1 MPATTTTTTY
11 NNSLSDDVLYRIFEL
26 VVKTDTNTNEQEDAS
41 RSPWNLA
48 AVSPD
53 WRCICLNSP
62 LLWTTISFRDH
73 SCPCANT
80 GDDLEEDSDPVHD
93 VQAPC
98 SPLGNLRC
106 QLRLERSM
114 GLPLDVRLSHH
125 HSLSRS
131 SCARSITET
140 ALAERRRWKTLAL
153 SGDAESLGLLETLL
167 EPLATEAWQQLEELT
182 YECDGEHGS
191 FTLPSAFE
199 SSLLPRLR
207 SVSLSFWKGRWS
219 QTQQFPWHQ
228 LQHVTV
234 RSHAGS
240 MSALLRL
247 LGQCTQVQ
255 KFQVSVLC
263 FDDPPHSIARVA
275 PEDIQLESLTH
286 FDIGMNFL
294 AAPLWQHIRAANVD
308 SLVLTI
314 GRRAIHDS
322 FLELLTESAGNIRK
336 LEINLH
342 SAETDPSFLTYFTQ
356 LEVLILRGRPVRD
369 YIDCSPL
376 LAKLLPS
383 NVEGSAPR
391 SRLARMGKLPLSNL
405 AHLTIQDLSF
415 DAETLTQI
423 LRLRSRVG
431 SRESRGLL
439 VELHSTKDEKTL
451 VKLYTAVPEASRSPS
466 CHYPRTREDRS
477 YSRVRGR
484 RAGVDDEGSRE
495 YRDATCSRSRSQRW
509 FE

>member
-1 MPATTTTTTY
+1 MTTTTTW
-11 NNSLSDDVLYRIFEL
+11 NNSISDDVLYRIFEL
-26 VVKTDTNTNEQEDAS
+26 VAKTDTSTNEQDDAS

-48 AVSPD
+48 AVSQE

-80 GDDLEEDSDPVHD
+80 GDDLEEDADSEPALDVH
-93 VQAPC
+93 VPC

-114 GLPLDVRLSHH
+114 DTPLDVRLSHH
-125 HSLSRS
+125 HSLARS
-131 SCARSITET
+131 SCAKSITET

-153 SGDAESLGLLETLL
+153 SGDAESLGMLETLL
-167 EPLATEAWQQLEELT
+167 EPLATQPWEQLEELT
-182 YECDGEHGS
+182 YACDGEHGS
-191 FTLPSAFE
+191 FILPSAFD

-228 LQHVTV
+228 LQDVTI

-240 MSALLRL
+240 MGALLRL
-247 LGQCTQVQ
+247 LGKCTQVQ

-263 FDDPPHSIARVA
+263 FDDPEHNNNIARVA
-275 PEDIQLESLTH
+275 PEDIRLESLTH

-356 LEVLILRGRPVRD
+356 LEVLTLRGRPVRE
-369 YIDCSPL
+369 YIDCSSFL
-376 LAKLLPS
+376 LKLLPA
-383 NVEGSAPR
+383 NVEGSSPR
-391 SRLARMGKLPLSNL
+391 SRLARTGKLPLPNL
-405 AHLTIQDLSF
+405 GQLMIQDLSF
-415 DAETLTQI
+415 DAEMLTQI

-431 SRESRGLL
+431 AREARGLL
-439 VELHSTKDEKTL
+439 VELHSTKDEKAL

-466 CHYPRTREDRS
+466 CHYTREEH
-477 YSRVRGR
+477 SRVRGR
-484 RAGVDDEGSRE
+484 RAGADNDGEGRE
-495 YRDATCSRSRSQRW
+495 FRDPTCSRSRSQRW